1 MGRLV
6 AGIKDVHTYI
16 KNINVADGFDLNDI
30 TVEHRSNN
38 SKRDYLFVN
47 KKQCKH
53 IPSSPLEMLNM
64 CDLLSDRVIEKI
76 KNNIGNA
83 DRILVIGFAETATAI
98 GNAVGDRL
106 LAEFNNR
113 VYITQTTREDVEGSV
128 EMIEFLEEHSHATN
142 QKLLTYK
149 DNPINVNDYSY
160 ILFVEDEIS
169 TGNTI
174 LNFIKAFE
182 NKYGTMKYG
191 VASIC
196 NWQNKTDREKF
207 SNKNIDVFYLIS
219 GDIKDI
225 NAKMLLDEEENRAT
239 SSVTKEIKP
248 NGYVMYNTCSIKVTD
263 GDTFRVTRLGR
274 QEPLDVSGI
283 VSTLERVAKED
294 NAKSIRIIGTEE
306 FMYIPILVGAKLES
320 DGFDVIC
327 HSTTRSPIDIIDRQ
341 SNVFGTKDAIRTKY
355 SVPSVYS
362 KNRNTYIYNI
372 DENTDMT
379 FLITDGKITDKYVSY
394 IFEIMSISSKNV
406 GAISVCE

>member
-1 MGRLV
+1 MGRLI
-6 AGIKDVHTYI
+6 AGIKDVNAYI
-16 KNINVADGFDLNDI
+16 KNINVTDGFDLNNI

-38 SKRDYLFVN
+38 LKRDYLFVN

-53 IPSSPLEMLNM
+53 IPSSPLEMLSM
-64 CDLLSDRVIEKI
+64 CDLLSDKILEKI
-76 KNNIGNA
+76 KGSIGETGKV
-83 DRILVIGFAETATAI
+83 LVIGFAETATAI

-106 LAEFNNR
+106 LAEFDKR
-113 VYITQTTREDVEGSV
+113 VYITQTTREDVEDSV

-149 DNPINVNDYSY
+149 ENPINVNEYSY

-207 SNKNIDVFYLIS
+207 NNKNIDVFYLIS

-225 NAKMLLDEEENRAT
+225 NAKMLLNEEENRAT
-239 SSVTKEIKP
+239 SSVTKEITP
-248 NGYVMYNTCSIKVTD
+248 DGYIMHSPCSVKVTD
-263 GDTFRVTRLGR
+263 GDAFRVTRLGR
-274 QEPLDVSGI
+274 NTPLDISGI
-283 VSTLERVAKED
+283 TDILESIAKEY
-294 NAKSIRIIGTEE
+294 NMKSIRIIGTEE
-306 FMYIPILVGAKLES
+306 FMYIPILAGAKLES
-320 DGFDVIC
+320 EGFDVIC

-341 SNVFGTKDAIRTKY
+341 SNVLGTKDAIRTKY
-355 SVPSVYS
+355 NVPSIYA
-362 KNRNTYIYNI
+362 KKRDTYIYNI
-372 DENTDMT
+372 EEPTDMT
-379 FLITDGKITDKYVSY
+379 FLITDGTITDNYISY
-394 IFEIMSISSKNV
+394 IFEIMSMSSKNV
-406 GAISVCE
+406 GVINVCG

>member
-6 AGIKDVHTYI
+6 AGIKNVNTYI
-16 KNINVADGFDLNDI
+16 ENINVTEGFDLNNI

-38 SKRDYLFVN
+38 LKRDYLFVN

-53 IPSSPLEMLNM
+53 IPSSPLEMINM
-64 CDLLSDRVIEKI
+64 CDLLSSKVLDKLRDRLRDTDK
-76 KNNIGNA
+76 
-83 DRILVIGFAETATAI
+83 ILVIGFAETATAI

-106 LAEFNNR
+106 LAEFNKR
-113 VYITQTTREDVEGSV
+113 VYITQTTREDVDGSV

-207 SNKNIDVFYLIS
+207 NNKNIDVFYLIS

-225 NAKMLLDEEENRAT
+225 NAKMLLDEEENRVD
-239 SSVTKEIKP
+239 SSITKEIIP
-248 NGYVMYNTCSIKVTD
+248 NGYIMHSPCSVKVTD
-263 GDTFRVTRLGR
+263 GDAFRVTRLGR
-274 QEPLDVSGI
+274 NTPLDISGI
-283 VSTLERVAKED
+283 TDILESIAKEY
-294 NAKSIRIIGTEE
+294 NMKSIRIIGTEE
-306 FMYIPILVGAKLES
+306 FMYIPILAGAKLES
-320 DGFDVIC
+320 EGFDVIC
-327 HSTTRSPIDIIDRQ
+327 HSTTRSPIDIIDKE
-341 SNVFGTKDAIRTKY
+341 SNALGTHDAIRTKY
-355 SVPSVYS
+355 KIPSLYS
-362 KNRNTYIYNI
+362 RKRDTYIYNI
-372 DENTDMT
+372 NENTDLT
-379 FLITDGKITDKYVSY
+379 FLITDGTITDEY
-394 IFEIMSISSKNV
+394 IAYAFEIMSMSSKNV
-406 GAISVCE
+406 GIITVRG

>member
-1 MGRLV
+1 MGRLI
-6 AGIKDVHTYI
+6 AGIKDVNTYI
-16 KNINVADGFDLNDI
+16 KNINVTDGFDLNNI

-38 SKRDYLFVN
+38 LKRDYLFVN

-53 IPSSPLEMLNM
+53 IPSSPLEMLSM
-64 CDLLSDRVIEKI
+64 CELLSDKILDKI
-76 KNNIGNA
+76 KNNIG
-83 DRILVIGFAETATAI
+83 DTDKVLVIGFAETATAI

-106 LAEFNNR
+106 LAELGKR
-113 VYITQTTREDVEGSV
+113 VYITQTTREYVEDSV

-149 DNPINVNDYSY
+149 ENPINVYEYSY

-174 LNFIKAFE
+174 LNFIRAFE
-182 NKYGTMKYG
+182 NKYGAMKYG

-207 SNKNIDVFYLIS
+207 NNKSIDVFYLIS

-225 NAKMLLDEEENRAT
+225 NAKMLLNEEENRAT
-239 SSVTKEIKP
+239 SSVTKEITP
-248 NGYVMYNTCSIKVTD
+248 DGYIMYSPCSVKVTD
-263 GDTFRVTRLGR
+263 GDAFRVTRLGR
-274 QEPLDVSGI
+274 NTPLNISGI
-283 VSTLERVAKED
+283 TDTLERIAKE
-294 NAKSIRIIGTEE
+294 NNVKSIRIIGTEE
-306 FMYIPILVGAKLES
+306 FMYIPILAGAKLES
-320 DGFDVIC
+320 EGFDVIC

-341 SNVFGTKDAIRTKY
+341 SNVLGTKDAIRTKY
-355 SVPSVYS
+355 KIQSLYS
-362 KNRNTYIYNI
+362 KNRDTYIYNI

-379 FLITDGKITDKYVSY
+379 FLITDGTITDNYIAY

-406 GAISVCE
+406 GVINVCG